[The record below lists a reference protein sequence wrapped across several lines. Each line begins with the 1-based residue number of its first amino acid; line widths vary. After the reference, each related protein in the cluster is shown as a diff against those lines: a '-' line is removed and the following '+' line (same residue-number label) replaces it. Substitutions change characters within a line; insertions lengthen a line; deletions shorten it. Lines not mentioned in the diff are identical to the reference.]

1 MALDNCQEAWHTGTK
16 IGMKETAMT
25 VRQNTNTLLE
35 LIEDGVLNKDM
46 VIRACLMWMS
56 DREVGEM
63 AEQNELFPTYDEE

>member
-1 MALDNCQEAWHTGTK
+1 M
-16 IGMKETAMT
+16 IGMKETEMT

-35 LIEDGVLNKDM
+35 LIEDGVLDKDA

-56 DREVGEM
+56 DRDVGKM

>member
-1 MALDNCQEAWHTGTK
+1 M
-16 IGMKETAMT
+16 IGMKEKAMT

-35 LIEDGVLNKDM
+35 LIEDGVLDKDA

-56 DREVGEM
+56 DRDVGAM

>member
-1 MALDNCQEAWHTGTK
+1 
-16 IGMKETAMT
+16 MKETAMT

-56 DREVGEM
+56 DRDVGEM
-63 AEQNELFPTYDEE
+63 ARQNELFPTYDEA